1 LSGEAPRPGADLKA
15 AVEALR
21 RRTEQYRLL
30 AEQAADGVLLVA
42 PDGRIVDANVSAA
55 ALFAWPRGE
64 LLKKRVRDL
73 FADEAD
79 RDREWAALQHLTGA
93 GKRASRL
100 RTREGKIL
108 EAELSVRRLPDRRL
122 QLVVQDATERK
133 QAAQALLQS
142 EERYERLAEALPEA
156 LVLLA
161 RGKIV
166 VANSAC
172 RRLLGLP
179 PSAPLAGRP
188 LEELAVPDDR
198 DPVRRRVREIE
209 AARGAY
215 ARFTWHMQ
223 RPDGTAVEVEGVAT
237 PVVHRGQSAI
247 QLILHD
253 HAREAASAESPLKD
267 ALTGLTSL
275 PLVSDRL
282 GVAIAQAYRQRA
294 RVGVL
299 RIDLDGFGKVN
310 EKLGR
315 AIGDR
320 LLCAVGRRLQ
330 SVVREGDT
338 VARAEN
344 DAFLLV
350 LPGLRHLED
359 ANTVSEKIV
368 GALRKPFPLR
378 ERVAKVTASAGLAVF
393 PEDGEDAE
401 TLLKNAERA
410 LQSAVRAG
418 GDRYQATPGPAP
430 RPGVDQFE
438 LEVGLRAALS
448 RGQMYVNGVPA
459 QPGTLFYQPFYSLA
473 TGKVAGV
480 EALLRWQHPHLGLV
494 FPQDFLSKSDFAG
507 LILAIGP
514 WILRTACLQ
523 ARTWQRRHRGLR
535 LAVNLST
542 PEMLRHDLVEQVEDA
557 LQESGL
563 MARALQVEIP
573 ESHVMRDL
581 PRSRKTLEKLKDL
594 GVSVV
599 LDRFGLGYS
608 SLSQLAELP
617 VDAVKLD
624 LAFQRNATAH
634 PEDASLLTAVVAVA
648 RSLRLRVLA
657 QGIETE
663 DQLALLRRLRCEEVQ
678 GFLMSAPAPPSA
690 CEPLF
695 AIRLAGTKVPSRRE
709 ETT

>member
-1 LSGEAPRPGADLKA
+1 LSGESPRPGADLKA

-21 RRTEQYRLL
+21 RRTQQYRLL
-30 AEQAADGVLLVA
+30 AEQAADGVLLAA
-42 PDGRIVDANVSAA
+42 PDGRIADANASACE
-55 ALFAWPRGE
+55 LFAWPRAE
-64 LLKKRVRDL
+64 LLRKRVRDL

-79 RDREWAALQHLTGA
+79 RDREWVALQHMTGT
-93 GKRASRL
+93 GKRDCRL
-100 RTREGKIL
+100 RTREGRVV
-108 EAELSVRRLPDRRL
+108 EAEISVRRLPDRRL
-122 QLVVQDATERK
+122 QIVVQDATERR

-142 EERYERLAEALPEA
+142 EERYERLAETLPEA

-161 RGKIV
+161 RGRMV

-179 PSAPLAGRP
+179 PSVPLAGRP
-188 LEELAVPDDR
+188 IEELAVPDER
-198 DPVRRRVREIE
+198 EAVRRRVSELEE
-209 AARGAY
+209 AQGTA

-223 RPDGTAVEVEGVAT
+223 RADGSAVELDGVAT
-237 PVVHRGQSAI
+237 PVVHRGQAAI
-247 QLILHD
+247 QIVLRD
-253 HAREAASAESPLKD
+253 HGREAPAPESPLKD

-294 RVGVL
+294 RVGVV
-299 RIDLDGFGKVN
+299 RVDLDGFRKVN
-310 EKLGR
+310 ETLGR
-315 AIGDR
+315 AVGDR
-320 LLCAVGRRLQ
+320 LLRAVGRRLQ
-330 SVVREGDT
+330 NLVREGDT

-359 ANTVSEKIV
+359 ANMVSEKIV

-378 ERVAKVTASAGLAVF
+378 ERVAQVTASVGLAVF

-401 TLLKNAERA
+401 TLMKNAERA
-410 LQSAVRAG
+410 LEAARRAG
-418 GDRYQATPGPAP
+418 GDRGQASPGPVA
-430 RPGVDQFE
+430 RPGVDQLE

-448 RGQMYVNGVPA
+448 RGQMYINGVPA
-459 QPGTLFYQPFYSLA
+459 QPGTLFYQPFYSIA

-523 ARTWQRRHRGLR
+523 VRAWQRRQRGLR

-563 MARALQVEIP
+563 AARALQVEIP

-581 PRSRKTLEKLKDL
+581 PRARKTLQKLKDL
-594 GVSVV
+594 GISVV

-624 LAFQRNATAH
+624 LAFQRSATAH
-634 PEDASLLTAVVAVA
+634 PDDASLLTAVVAVA

-657 QGIETE
+657 QGIENE
-663 DQLALLRRLRCEEVQ
+663 GQLSLLRRLRCEEVQ
-678 GFLMSAPAPPSA
+678 GFLMSPPAPPAA
-690 CEPLF
+690 CEALF
-695 AIRLAGTKVPSRRE
+695 ATRLAGTKAPRRE
-709 ETT
+709 EAP